1 MSVFNKV
8 VSRVRDFF
16 LEPEPTPTP
25 APRSAGGNAPST
37 VPPRPAPRGT
47 TDKAD
52 SFEWEPPE
60 KWRAE
65 GPDKPSQPSV
75 PFIEANPN
83 ASRPP
88 SKAPFSPRNF
98 STEELQRSSV
108 LDIVAA
114 VDARSKVAPAR
125 APIPQ
130 TPQAPPGAISGTSPG
145 LPRELLE
152 ELAKAPSIP
161 SSPEVPATAT
171 PGAERAELTS
181 NPTPE
186 AAPAP
191 RPDPAPAP
199 SPAPDPVPDQNLASP
214 IPRPT
219 FVTRSSDMTAPLQ
232 VGEIPRPQPASEGFG
247 FASVL
252 REAAA
257 RVEEPKAPEPVAS
270 ITGRIPDLEMAL
282 APEPVTR
289 SLAGIESAPPPFAL
303 SQEPTMA
310 AAARDVGENHTTDI
324 ERHALHDANRTSEIH
339 RPGASEEVGSEAP
352 GEVEIEREILG
363 VTTGEIDRRL
373 VEAHPR
379 NEPAPAATESTG
391 PREAVHTGPLSAL
404 VDPQPDTREP
414 EATVPSPPLPISEP
428 ISEEAPLNDPGPA
441 VIEAAP
447 LPSVAPLALDPT
459 VVREIYRI
467 MYLSRRIDDKEI
479 ALKRQN
485 KIYFQISGAGH
496 EAILVA
502 AGMALR
508 PGYDWFYPYYR
519 DRALMLTL
527 GMTPTEMLM
536 GSVGAMDDPNSGGRQ
551 MPSHWGHKG
560 LNVVSQSSP
569 VGTQFLQAVGCAE
582 AGIYMQKTGAAPG
595 FKHDEVVFVS
605 TGDGTTSE
613 GEFWES
619 LNTACN
625 LKLPVV
631 YLVEDNGY
639 AISVPVEV
647 QTAGGDISKL
657 VRGFPDLLVIEVD
670 GCDPIASLQAMGE
683 AVRYCRQ
690 RKGPALVHAKV
701 IRPYSHSLSDD
712 ESLYRPASE
721 RDAEVARDPLNS
733 FRDRVIKA
741 DLLTEAEIAKV
752 REEVDRDIDEATD
765 RAIAAPTPPADS
777 ATWWIYSSI
786 DPTSR
791 EFDSPPEYGDAPNP
805 NKTMVDLLNAAYV
818 DEMARDPRIVVFGE
832 DVADCSR
839 EENLDK
845 VKGKGGVFK
854 VTHNLQR
861 KYGSDR
867 VFNSPLA
874 EANIIGRAIGMAT
887 RGLKPVVEI
896 QFFDYIWPAYQQLR
910 NELALM
916 RWRSSGNFK
925 CPVVVRVTYGGYLQG
940 GAIYH
945 SQCGEVL
952 FTHIPGLRVV
962 IPSNAEDANGLLRT
976 AIRSDDPVIFLEHK
990 HLYRQTYNKGSYPGP
1005 NHMVPFGKAR
1015 VVREGT
1021 HATIV
1026 TFGALV
1032 QRSIAAARD
1041 LEEQGVSVEILDLRS
1056 LNPYDMDAIA
1066 KSVRKTGRVLVA
1078 HEDQISFGYGAELAA
1093 RIGDEL
1099 FSFLD
1104 APVKRLGALDV
1115 FVGYH
1120 PTLENATLPQV
1131 ANIRDAIRHLV
1142 EF

>member
-1 MSVFNKV
+1 MKGAT
-8 VSRVRDFF
+8 
-16 LEPEPTPTP
+16 EKP
-25 APRSAGGNAPST
+25 
-37 VPPRPAPRGT
+37 
-47 TDKAD
+47 D

-60 KWRAE
+60 KWRELPRSGADSA
-65 GPDKPSQPSV
+65 PL
-75 PFIEANPN
+75 
-83 ASRPP
+83 PP
-88 SKAPFSPRNF
+88 SPAEASHPPQSSRKAPFSPRNF
-98 STEELQRSSV
+98 STEELQKSSV

-114 VDARSKVAPAR
+114 VDARSKAATSRPAPQSRIEQPAS
-125 APIPQ
+125 APV
-130 TPQAPPGAISGTSPG
+130 GIST
-145 LPRELLE
+145 ELLE
-152 ELAKAPSIP
+152 EIVAKA
-161 SSPEVPATAT
+161 
-171 PGAERAELTS
+171 
-181 NPTPE
+181 

-191 RPDPAPAP
+191 DP
-199 SPAPDPVPDQNLASP
+199 SPSP
-214 IPRPT
+214 SLPRPN
-219 FVTRSSDMTAPLQ
+219 FITRSSQATVEIAPLM
-232 VGEIPRPQPASEGFG
+232 VEEIQRPTATVTAAVVESFG
-247 FASVL
+247 FASML
-252 REAAA
+252 REAAQ
-257 RVEEPKAPEPVAS
+257 RVDAPSEAPE
-270 ITGRIPDLEMAL
+270 TEQG
-282 APEPVTR
+282 PEPEPEPIQELAEALPTPR
-289 SLAGIESAPPPFAL
+289 SLAGIEIAPPPFAL
-303 SQEPTMA
+303 LSGQVASGPPHAEAPVENKTSLMDRPGLDDSSRTGEIDRPSLLIRPEPTPSA
-310 AAARDVGENHTTDI
+310 AV
-324 ERHALHDANRTSEIH
+324 
-339 RPGASEEVGSEAP
+339 EV
-352 GEVEIEREILG
+352 EREIVG
-363 VTTGEIDRRL
+363 INTGEIDRRTL
-373 VEAHPR
+373 AAPPPGSAGT
-379 NEPAPAATESTG
+379 PAQPTAPLDDTLATG
-391 PREAVHTGPLSAL
+391 PFSAL
-404 VDPQPDTREP
+404 VARLPPPP
-414 EATVPSPPLPISEP
+414 ERQ
-428 ISEEAPLNDPGPA
+428 EAPLNDSAPA
-441 VIEAAP
+441 VMEAPP
-447 LPSVAPLALDPT
+447 LPRVAPIALDPT

-519 DRALMLTL
+519 DRALLLTL

-536 GSVGAMDDPNSGGRQ
+536 GSVGAKDDPNSGGRQ

-582 AGIYMQKTGAAPG
+582 AGVYMHKSGAAST

-657 VRGFPDLLVIEVD
+657 VRGFPDLLVLEVD
-670 GCDPIASLQAMGE
+670 GCDPIASLSAMGE
-683 AVRYCRQ
+683 AVRYCRM

-721 RDAEVARDPLNS
+721 RDAEVERDPLNS
-733 FRDRVIKA
+733 FRARAIAA
-741 DLLTEAEIAKV
+741 DLLTEAELAQIRA
-752 REEVDRDIDEATD
+752 EVDREIEEATD
-765 RAIAAPTPPADS
+765 RALEAATPPAES
-777 ATWWIYSSI
+777 AMWWIYSSI

-791 EFDSPPEYGDAPNP
+791 EFDSPPEYGAAPNP

-818 DEMARDPRIVVFGE
+818 DEMTRDPRIVVFGE

-854 VTHNLQR
+854 VTYNLQR
-861 KYGSDR
+861 RFGSDR

-916 RWRSSGNFK
+916 RWRSSGHFK

-1015 VVREGT
+1015 VVREGS
-1021 HATIV
+1021 HVTIV

-1032 QRSIAAARD
+1032 HRSVTAARD
-1041 LEEQGVSVEILDLRS
+1041 LEDEGVSVEILDLRT
-1056 LNPYDMDAIA
+1056 LNPYDMEAIA
-1066 KSVRKTGRVLVA
+1066 KSVKKTGRVIVA

-1099 FSFLD
+1099 FSYLD

-1131 ANIRDAIRHLV
+1131 ANIKDAVRRLV